1 MRCGRGRQHAVGGPR
16 RKAAARLGHATR
28 VTIDGAGLPVEV
40 TDPLG
45 ATTRTTWDA
54 FGRQIIMKTDAL

>member
-1 MRCGRGRQHAVGGPR
+1 M
-16 RKAAARLGHATR
+16 GHATR

-45 ATTRTTWDA
+45 ATTRTTREA
-54 FGRQIIMKTDAL
+54 FGRQIILTDAL